1 MVSDHVFSGKGSYV
15 LSQVPVL
22 LHEANG
28 IRLAT
33 TLQAVLCAMQ
43 HSAISW
49 LLTKSIPIFN
59 VDVSGQY
66 SIEC

>member
-1 MVSDHVFSGKGSYV
+1 MPGFPNRYIF
-15 LSQVPVL
+15 LCVPVL

-28 IRLAT
+28 INQVT
-33 TLQAVLCAMQ
+33 TLQAVRCAMQ

-66 SIEC
+66 SIEY

>member
-1 MVSDHVFSGKGSYV
+1 

-22 LHEANG
+22 LHEAKG

-33 TLQAVLCAMQ
+33 RLQTVLCAMQ

-66 SIEC
+66 SIEW